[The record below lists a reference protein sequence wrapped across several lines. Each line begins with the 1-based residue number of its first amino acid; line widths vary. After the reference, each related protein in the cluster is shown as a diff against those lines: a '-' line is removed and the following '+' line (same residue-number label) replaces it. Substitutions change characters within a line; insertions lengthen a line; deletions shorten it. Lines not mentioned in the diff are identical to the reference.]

1 MNEGGCKL
9 KIDDENMIT
18 KPNWWE
24 PEVLFEVF
32 SSLVIPG
39 FEDSHQ
45 FEVHN
50 LIIDLENI
58 AKYTNVKLIN
68 SSEVAGSQ
76 IIARILKFKGN
87 LNSEID
93 S

>member
-1 MNEGGCKL
+1 M
-9 KIDDENMIT
+9 
-18 KPNWWE
+18 KPDWCE
-24 PEVLFEVF
+24 SEVLFEVF
-32 SSLVIPG
+32 SSLAIPG
-39 FEDSHQ
+39 FKDSHQ
-45 FEVHN
+45 FKVHD
-50 LIIDLENI
+50 LIVDLENI
-58 AKYTNVKLIN
+58 AQYTNVKLIN